1 MWLNINPI
9 NPMASITRKIGEG
22 TAYSFFQNFLVI
34 ILGAFSTI
42 FIIRSLG
49 SYQYGL
55 VVLALSITNV
65 LNIFLDFGI
74 GNVIVAD
81 IAGNLGADKL
91 SRAKRLLKDY
101 LFLEFVAGG
110 VLFFVAYLLS
120 FYAETKYGPEI
131 AGLVKI
137 SSALVILNAAKNVFV
152 VFFYSFSKFKFLAS
166 LFIMESITRFSAVLG
181 LIVLMKGG
189 MVSVMLTYLI
199 APLAAVLFMSPSLVK
214 IISGLRGVTASKEKL
229 LLGLVKEHGKFQTFL
244 RSMQN
249 LFDSLRIWIIQIFAG
264 ATGVAV
270 FQVALKFYGYL
281 SQLVFAA
288 STPLLSVVSEELG
301 RDRENARRIT
311 ERISK
316 YLTWISI
323 FTMATAWVFT
333 PAVLNLFFGDKYDSS
348 VSLIRWFLLGYFIG
362 GIGVAMKPVFFALK
376 AQKEL
381 LKSDMLSF
389 FISYPISTFLTFLYG
404 PVGFALPIGIYST
417 FFLRYSYLKKLN
429 FNFVGS
435 LGSYLR
441 WDKEDTYLARRIYN
455 VVLRKIKRRQPENA
469 AE

>member
-1 MWLNINPI
+1 
-9 NPMASITRKIGEG
+9 MASITKKVGEG
-22 TAYSFFQNFLVI
+22 TIYSFSQNFLTI

-42 FIIRSLG
+42 FVIRELG

-55 VVLALSITNV
+55 VILALSITNV

-101 LFLEFVAGG
+101 LFLEIITGG
-110 VLFFVAYLLS
+110 VLFVVAYLLS
-120 FYAETKYGPEI
+120 FYADTKYGLEI
-131 AGLVKI
+131 SRLVKI
-137 SSALVILNAAKNVFV
+137 SSALVLLNAAKNIFV
-152 VFFYSFSKFKFLAS
+152 VFFYSFSRFKLLASFFVMESVAKFL
-166 LFIMESITRFSAVLG
+166 AVLG
-181 LIVLMKGG
+181 LVVLLDGG

-199 APLAAVLFMSPSLVK
+199 APLAAILFMSLSLVK
-214 IISGLRGVTASKEKL
+214 VISGLRGVASYKEKL
-229 LLGLVKEHGKFQTFL
+229 LFGLVKEHGKFQTFL
-244 RSMQN
+244 RSIQN

-270 FQVALKFYGYL
+270 FQVSLRFFGYL

-288 STPLLSVVSEELG
+288 STPLLSVLSEELG

-323 FTMATAWVFT
+323 FTMATAWAFT
-333 PAVLNLFFGDKYDSS
+333 PAVLGLFFGDKYDAS
-348 VSLIRWFLLGYFIG
+348 VPLIRLLLLGYFVG
-362 GIGVAMKPVFFALK
+362 GIGVVMRPVFFALK

-381 LKSDMLSF
+381 LKSDLLSF
-389 FISYPISTFLTFLYG
+389 FITYPISTFLTFLYG
-404 PVGFALPIGIYST
+404 PVGFALPIGIYAT

-429 FNFVGS
+429 FNFIGKI
-435 LGSYLR
+435 GSYLR
-441 WDKEDTYLARRIYN
+441 WDKEDTSLVRRIYS
-455 VVLRKIKRRQPENA
+455 VVLKKIKRRQEENSITS
-469 AE
+469 

>member
-1 MWLNINPI
+1 
-9 NPMASITRKIGEG
+9 MASITKKVGEG
-22 TAYSFFQNFLVI
+22 TIYSFSQNFLTI

-42 FIIRSLG
+42 FIIRGLG

-55 VVLALSITNV
+55 VVLALSVTNV

-101 LFLEFVAGG
+101 LFLEIVTGG
-110 VLFFVAYLLS
+110 VLFVVAYLLS
-120 FYAETKYGPEI
+120 FYVEKKYGPEI

-137 SSALVILNAAKNVFV
+137 SSALVLLNAAKNIFI
-152 VFFYSFSKFKFLAS
+152 VFFYSFSRFKLLAS
-166 LFIMESITRFSAVLG
+166 LFIMESVAKFLAVLG
-181 LIVLMKGG
+181 LVVLLDGG

-214 IISGLRGVTASKEKL
+214 IISGLRGVVASKEKL

-270 FQVALKFYGYL
+270 FNVALRFFGYL

-288 STPLLSVVSEELG
+288 STPLLSVLSEELG
-301 RDRENARRIT
+301 RDRENARKIS
-311 ERISK
+311 ERMSK

-323 FTMATAWVFT
+323 FTMAAAWVFT
-333 PAVLNLFFGDKYDSS
+333 PAVLDLFFGDKYDSS
-348 VSLIRWFLLGYFIG
+348 VLLIRLLLLGYFVG
-362 GIGVAMKPVFFALK
+362 GINTLMKPVFFALK

-381 LKSDMLSF
+381 LKSDLISF
-389 FISYPISTFLTFLYG
+389 FITYPVSAFLTYLFG
-404 PVGFALPIGIYST
+404 PVGFANPLGSYAS
-417 FFLRYSYLKKLN
+417 FFVRYSYLKKLN
-429 FNFVGS
+429 FNFIGKI
-435 LGSYLR
+435 GDYLR
-441 WDKEDTYLARRIYN
+441 WDKEDTYLVKRIYN
-455 VVLRKIKRRQPENA
+455 VALRKLKR
-469 AE
+469 

>member
-1 MWLNINPI
+1 MT
-9 NPMASITRKIGEG
+9 SITKKIGEG
-22 TAYSFFQNFLVI
+22 TAYSFSQNFLVI
-34 ILGAFSTI
+34 VLGAVSTI
-42 FIIRSLG
+42 FVIKSLG

-55 VVLALSITNV
+55 VILALSITNV

-81 IAGNLGADKL
+81 IAGNLGAEKL

-101 LFLEFVAGG
+101 LFLEVIAGG
-110 VLFFVAYLLS
+110 VLFVVAYLLS

-137 SSALVILNAAKNVFV
+137 SSALVILNAAKNVFI
-152 VFFYSFSKFKFLAS
+152 VFFYSFSRFKLLAS
-166 LFIMESITRFSAVLG
+166 LFIIESVARFLAVLG
-181 LIVLMKGG
+181 LLVLLDGG
-189 MVSVMLTYLI
+189 VVSVMLTYLI
-199 APLAAVLFMSPSLVK
+199 APLAAVLFMIPSLVK
-214 IISGLRGVTASKEKL
+214 IISGLRGVVAAKENL

-249 LFDSLRIWIIQIFAG
+249 IFDSLRIWIIQIFSG

-270 FQVALKFYGYL
+270 FQVALKFYSYL

-288 STPLLSVVSEELG
+288 STPLLSVISEELG

-311 ERISK
+311 ERMSK

-323 FTMATAWVFT
+323 FTMAAAWVFT
-333 PAVLNLFFGDKYDSS
+333 PTVLGLFFGDKYDSS
-348 VSLIRWFLLGYFIG
+348 APLIRWFLLGYFVG
-362 GIGVAMKPVFFALK
+362 GMGVVMRPVFFALK

-381 LKSDMLSF
+381 LKSDLFSF
-389 FISYPISTFLTFLYG
+389 LITYPISTFLTFLYG
-404 PVGFALPIGIYST
+404 PVGFALPIGIYAT
-417 FFLRYSYLKKLN
+417 FFLRYSYLKKMD
-429 FNFVGS
+429 FNFIGKI
-435 LGSYLR
+435 GSYLR
-441 WDKEDTYLARRIYN
+441 LDKEDTHLIRRIYN
-455 VVLRKIKRRQPENA
+455 VALRKLKRRQPENE